1 MPKPKKKTVTLSDG
15 TIIKY
20 TLTKKGRQ
28 VFIPKKHSARADQ
41 LYLEADLLINEQES
55 DNELK

>member
-55 DNELK
+55 RQ

>member
-28 VFIPKKHSARADQ
+28 VFIPKNHSANANK

-55 DNELK
+55 RQ